1 MIINV
6 RTIEVYNYIL
16 DNPEKT
22 IKEIA
27 EDMSIVER
35 KIRYEIENLNFLL
48 SLNNIKYRI
57 MNFEGKI

>member
-16 DNPEKT
+16 DNTEKT

-35 KIRYEIENLNFLL
+35 KWF
-48 SLNNIKYRI
+48 
-57 MNFEGKI
+57 F